1 MFIVLTYNNL
11 KKDKIMYYFL
21 FIKNIANFNKDKR
34 NNLDTPLL
42 LYVRLLFHY
51 IDLLKKRSIIPTY

>member
-1 MFIVLTYNNL
+1 
-11 KKDKIMYYFL
+11 MYYFL

-42 LYVRLLFHY
+42 LYVRLFFRI
-51 IDLLKKRSIIPTY
+51 IDLLNKRSVIPTY

>member
-1 MFIVLTYNNL
+1 
-11 KKDKIMYYFL
+11 MYYFL
-21 FIKNIANFNKDKR
+21 FYKKYANSNKDKR

-51 IDLLKKRSIIPTY
+51 IDLLKKGSIIPTY